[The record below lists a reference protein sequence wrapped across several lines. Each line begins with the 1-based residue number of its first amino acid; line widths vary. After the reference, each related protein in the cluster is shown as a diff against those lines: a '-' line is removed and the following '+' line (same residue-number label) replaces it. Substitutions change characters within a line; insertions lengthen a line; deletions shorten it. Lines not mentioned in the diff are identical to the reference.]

1 MIVSQRIDPTPGQRE
16 ILATAWEDKKGKR
29 KRKIRLSHINLLFC
43 RSKVVHYGQFHMVQL
58 KR

>member
-29 KRKIRLSHINLLFC
+29 KIKIRLSHIKAYF
-43 RSKVVHYGQFHMVQL
+43 VVSGALWTISYGSTI
-58 KR
+58 R